1 MKQLKVSTL
10 QEFDREDIESGKAK
24 KRLFV
29 GLVVGAGTAVVSFL
43 LLTLLLPVIGLAN
56 IHPWAPYIFSL
67 MVGVLILLTIWATF
81 GLILN
86 IHLGHSPLHF
96 AKIRGLTIKLFLP
109 LMTLVGKLLGI
120 PKDRIRSSFIKV
132 NNDLVSSPG
141 KLYKPEELLLLMP
154 HCLQNSRCKMRLT
167 YSIDNCKRCGECPID
182 ALLSLSERY
191 GIHLAIATGGTI
203 ARRIVVERRPRMIL
217 AVACERDLA
226 SGIQDTYPLPVYGV
240 MNLRPHGPCFDT
252 NVSLEALENAIRQ
265 FMDPRYLPENR
276 PRPAPQVPPE
286 SSEKTEETLKNH
298 NPAV

>member
-1 MKQLKVSTL
+1 MKQLKVSTV
-10 QEFDREDIESGKAK
+10 QDFDREDLESGKAK

-29 GLVVGAGTAVVSFL
+29 GLVVGAGTVVVSFL
-43 LLTLLLPVIGLAN
+43 LLTLILPVIGLAN
-56 IHPWAPYIFSL
+56 IHPWAPYIFSML
-67 MVGVLILLTIWATF
+67 VGGLILLTVWATF
-81 GLILN
+81 GLIIN

-96 AKIRGLTIKLFLP
+96 AKIRGLTIKLLLP

-182 ALLSLSERY
+182 ALLGLSERY
-191 GIHLAIATGGTI
+191 GIHLAVATGGTI

-226 SGIQDTYPLPVYGV
+226 SGIQDTYPLPVFGV
-240 MNLRPHGPCFDT
+240 MNFRPHGPCFDT
-252 NVSLEALENAIRQ
+252 NVSLEALENAIRK
-265 FMDPRYLPENR
+265 FMDPQYFPENR
-276 PRPAPQVPPE
+276 VD
-286 SSEKTEETLKNH
+286 H
-298 NPAV
+298 NPANPSAEAEQHQKNSNPAV

>member
-1 MKQLKVSTL
+1 MKQLKVSTV
-10 QEFDREDIESGKAK
+10 QDFDREDLESGKAK

-29 GLVVGAGTAVVSFL
+29 GLVVGAGTVVVSFL

-56 IHPWAPYIFSL
+56 IHPWAPYVFSML
-67 MVGVLILLTIWATF
+67 VGGLILLTTWATF

-86 IHLGHSPLHF
+86 IYLGHSPLHF
-96 AKIRGLTIKLFLP
+96 TKIRGLTIKLFLP

-120 PKDRIRSSFIKV
+120 FKDRIRSSFIKV
-132 NNDLVSSPG
+132 NNDLVSTPG
-141 KLYKPEELLLLMP
+141 KVYKPEELLLLMP
-154 HCLQNSRCKMRLT
+154 HCLQNSRCRMRLT

-182 ALLSLSERY
+182 ALLGLSERY

-226 SGIQDTYPLPVYGV
+226 SGIQDTYPLPVFGV
-240 MNLRPHGPCFDT
+240 MNFRPHGPCFDT
-252 NVSLEALENAIRQ
+252 NVSHEALESAIRQ
-265 FMDPRYLPENR
+265 FMDPQYFPENR
-276 PRPAPQVPPE
+276 AVDPHPE
-286 SSEKTEETLKNH
+286 ESPVETEYSQKNS